1 MRATS
6 RLRASGLV
14 RASKIITGN
23 VENVAHA
30 ILLAF
35 YRPEVSLGQVYNC
48 GDARLLTILRHIIPG
63 RVGVP
68 LETADELPQLRQRI
82 APRPD

>member
-23 VENVAHA
+23 KENVAYA
-30 ILLAF
+30 ILLAIDRCRQAKF
-35 YRPEVSLGQVYNC
+35 TVVTMLGCSPY
-48 GDARLLTILRHIIPG
+48 LRRIIAG

-68 LETADELPQLRQRI
+68 LETGDELPQLRQRI
-82 APRPD
+82 ARRPD

>member
-23 VENVAHA
+23 KENVAYA
-30 ILLAF
+30 ILLAID
-35 YRPEVSLGQVYNC
+35 RPEVLSGQVYGC
-48 GDARLLTILRHIIPG
+48 DDARLLTTSAPHYCWARWGSARDG
-63 RVGVP
+63 RRTTAV
-68 LETADELPQLRQRI
+68 ETTDSSPS
-82 APRPD
+82 

>member
-14 RASKIITGN
+14 RASKIFTGN

-35 YRPEVSLGQVYNC
+35 DRPGVSLGQVYDC
-48 GDARLLTILRHIIPG
+48 GDARLLTISAHTIPG

-68 LETADELPQLRQRI
+68 LETADELLLLRQRI